1 MVTIMYTPEEAWYEL
16 HIKNIPTTDITPN
29 IFLLSQKIN
38 GMMETN
44 ILKVIKGLSN
54 LKLNG
59 SKNHGLIPI
68 IVETHAVMKEIFLL
82 GYKTNNKIKLA
93 KVKKQADRIFEVKP
107 SSVR

>member
-1 MVTIMYTPEEAWYEL
+1 MSQHRPVSPIIACGILFVAQFALKCE
-16 HIKNIPTTDITPN
+16 
-29 IFLLSQKIN
+29 IFGWKIN

-68 IVETHAVMKEIFLL
+68 IVETDAVIKEIFLL